1 MGLVYSA
8 AMAPTLDITPL
19 DGPLG
24 ARVTGIDLARPLD
37 AQTGESLKQA
47 WAEHLLLI
55 YPGQSLN
62 DDQLIAFTRVFGELD
77 PPGPNPYGGP
87 ILPGHPEINVISNVV
102 EDGRPI
108 GNLGA
113 GEAIWHGDMT
123 YIEKPP
129 RGSVLQA
136 LELPPQGG
144 DTYFANMYLAYESLD
159 AELKAQIAP
168 LTCIHDATYN
178 SAGMM
183 RAGYSEVTDPREA
196 PGAYHPLVICHPVTG
211 RACLFLGRRRN
222 ACIPGLPL
230 EESEALLDR
239 LWAHATQ
246 EAFTTA
252 HVWAPGDVL
261 MWDNFA
267 TLHRRDAFDET
278 SRRILHR
285 TQIKG
290 DTAPVPA

>member
-1 MGLVYSA
+1 
-8 AMAPTLDITPL
+8 MATTLKITPF

-24 ARVTGIDLARPLD
+24 ARVTGIDLGAPQD
-37 AQTGESLKQA
+37 AATAAALRKA
-47 WAEHLLLI
+47 WGEHLLLV
-55 YPGQSLN
+55 YPDQSID
-62 DDQLIAFTRVFGELD
+62 DDQLIAFTGLFGTLD

-87 ILPGHPEINVISNVV
+87 ILPAHPEINVISNVV

-123 YIEKPP
+123 YTEMPP
-129 RGSVLQA
+129 KGSVLQA
-136 LELPPQGG
+136 LELPPEGG
-144 DTYFANMYLAYESLD
+144 NTYFANMYLAYEELD
-159 AELKAQIAP
+159 PGLKREIAP
-168 LTCIHDATYN
+168 LMCIHDATYN

-183 RAGYSEVTDPREA
+183 RRGHDEVTDPREA
-196 PGAYHPLVICHPVTG
+196 PGARHPLAIRHPATG
-211 RACLFLGRRRN
+211 RPCLFLGRRRN
-222 ACIPGLPL
+222 ACIVGLPL
-230 EESEALLDR
+230 ADSELLLDR

-246 EAFTTA
+246 DKYATA
-252 HVWAPGDVL
+252 HVWSAGDVL

-267 TLHRRDAFDET
+267 TLHRRDAFDVN

-290 DTAPVPA
+290 EIVPESA

>member
-1 MGLVYSA
+1 
-8 AMAPTLDITPL
+8 MANTLKITPF

-24 ARVTGIDLARPLD
+24 ARVTGIDLGQPQD
-37 AQTGESLKQA
+37 AATADALRKA
-47 WAEHLLLI
+47 WGEHLLLV
-55 YPGQSLN
+55 YPDQSIN
-62 DDQLIAFTRVFGELD
+62 DDQLIAFTGLFGTLD

-87 ILPGHPEINVISNVV
+87 ILPAHPEINVISNVV

-123 YIEKPP
+123 YTEMPP
-129 RGSVLQA
+129 KGSVLQA
-136 LELPPQGG
+136 LELPPEGG
-144 DTYFANMYLAYESLD
+144 NTYFANMYMAYEELD
-159 AELKAQIAP
+159 PGLKSEIAP
-168 LTCIHDATYN
+168 LICIHDATYN

-183 RAGYSEVTDPREA
+183 RSGYAEVTDPREA
-196 PGAYHPLVICHPVTG
+196 PGARHPLAIRHPATG
-211 RACLFLGRRRN
+211 RPCLFLGRRRN
-222 ACIPGLPL
+222 ACIVGLPL
-230 EESEALLDR
+230 ADSEALLDR

-246 EAFTTA
+246 DKYAAA
-252 HVWAPGDVL
+252 HVWSDGDVL

-267 TLHRRDAFDET
+267 TLHRRDAFDES

-290 DTAPVPA
+290 ETVPEAI

>member
-1 MGLVYSA
+1 
-8 AMAPTLDITPL
+8 MANTLKITPL

-24 ARVTGIDLARPLD
+24 ARVTGIDLGQPQD
-37 AQTGESLKQA
+37 AATADALRMA
-47 WAEHLLLI
+47 WGKHLLLV
-55 YPGQSLN
+55 YPDQSIN
-62 DDQLIAFTRVFGELD
+62 DDQLIAFTGLFGTLD

-87 ILPGHPEINVISNVV
+87 ILPAHPEINVISNVV

-123 YIEKPP
+123 YTEMPP
-129 RGSVLQA
+129 KGSVLQA
-136 LELPPQGG
+136 LELPPEGG
-144 DTYFANMYLAYESLD
+144 NTYFANMYMAYEELD
-159 AELKAQIAP
+159 PGLRHEIAP

-183 RAGYSEVTDPREA
+183 RRGYHEVTDPREA
-196 PGAYHPLVICHPVTG
+196 PGARHPLAIRHPATG
-211 RACLFLGRRRN
+211 RPCLFLGRRRN
-222 ACIPGLPL
+222 ACIVGLPL
-230 EESEALLDR
+230 ADSEALLDR
-239 LWAHATQ
+239 LWAHATRDKY
-246 EAFTTA
+246 ATA
-252 HVWAPGDVL
+252 HVWSDGDVL

-267 TLHRRDAFDET
+267 TLHRRDAFDEG

-290 DTAPVPA
+290 ETVPEAI

>member
-1 MGLVYSA
+1 
-8 AMAPTLDITPL
+8 MALDLDITPF

-24 ARVTGIDLARPLD
+24 ARVTGIDLARPVD
-37 AQTGESLKQA
+37 AETAATLASA
-47 WAEHLLLI
+47 WAEHLLLV
-55 YPGQSLN
+55 YPNQSLN
-62 DDQLIAFTRVFGELD
+62 DDQLIAFTRVFGALD

-87 ILPGHPEINVISNVV
+87 ILPAHPEINVISNVV
-102 EDGRPI
+102 EGGRPI

-123 YIEKPP
+123 YTEMPP

-136 LELPPQGG
+136 LELPPEGG
-144 DTYFANMYLAYESLD
+144 NTYFANMYLACESLD
-159 AELKAQIAP
+159 AELKARIAP

-183 RAGYSEVTDPREA
+183 RTGYTDVTDPREA
-196 PGAYHPLVICHPVTG
+196 PGARHPLVISHPGTG

-222 ACIPGLPL
+222 ACITGMPL
-230 EESEALLDR
+230 EESEVLLDR

-246 EAFTTA
+246 DAFATA
-252 HVWAPGDVL
+252 HVWSQGDVL

-267 TLHRRDAFDET
+267 TLHRRDAFDEA

-290 DTAPVPA
+290 DTIPAAA

>member
-1 MGLVYSA
+1 
-8 AMAPTLDITPL
+8 MADTLKIAPL

-24 ARVTGIDLARPLD
+24 ARVTGIDLGRPQD
-37 AQTGESLKQA
+37 AATAQALRTA
-47 WAEHLLLI
+47 WAEYLLLV
-55 YPGQSLN
+55 YPGQSIN
-62 DDQLIAFTRVFGELD
+62 DDQLIAFTGLFGTLD

-87 ILPGHPEINVISNVV
+87 ILPEHPEINVISNVV

-123 YIEKPP
+123 YTETPP
-129 RGSVLQA
+129 KGSVLQA
-136 LELPPQGG
+136 LELPPEGG
-144 DTYFANMYLAYESLD
+144 NTYFANMYMAYEELD
-159 AELKAQIAP
+159 PDLKRDIAP

-183 RAGYSEVTDPREA
+183 RRGYAEVTDPREA
-196 PGAYHPLVICHPVTG
+196 PGARHPLAIRHPATG
-211 RACLFLGRRRN
+211 RPCLFLGRRRN
-222 ACIPGLPL
+222 ACIVGLPL
-230 EESEALLDR
+230 DESEALLDT

-246 EAFTTA
+246 DKYATA
-252 HVWAPGDVL
+252 HVWGPGDVL

-267 TLHRRDAFDET
+267 TLHRRDAFDEA

-290 DTAPVPA
+290 ETVPQAL

>member
-1 MGLVYSA
+1 
-8 AMAPTLDITPL
+8 MALDLDIAPF
-19 DGPLG
+19 DGALG
-24 ARVTGIDLARPLD
+24 ARVIGIDLARPVD
-37 AQTGESLKQA
+37 AETAAALRGA
-47 WAEHLLLI
+47 WAEHLLLV
-55 YPGQSLN
+55 YPNQSLN
-62 DDQLIAFTRVFGELD
+62 DDQLIAFTRVFGALD

-87 ILPGHPEINVISNVV
+87 ILPAHPEINVISNVV
-102 EDGRPI
+102 EGGRPI

-123 YIEKPP
+123 YTDMPP

-136 LELPPQGG
+136 LELPPEGG
-144 DTYFANMYLAYESLD
+144 NTYFANMYLAYETLD
-159 AELKAQIAP
+159 AELKARVAP

-183 RAGYSEVTDPREA
+183 RTGYTDVTDPSQA
-196 PGAYHPLVICHPVTG
+196 PGARHPLVVSHPETG
-211 RACLFLGRRRN
+211 RPCLFLGRRRN
-222 ACIPGLPL
+222 ACITGMPL
-230 EESEALLDR
+230 GESEELLDR

-246 EAFTTA
+246 DAFATA
-252 HVWAPGDVL
+252 HVWSPGDVL

-267 TLHRRDAFDET
+267 TLHRRDAFDEA

-290 DTAPVPA
+290 DTVPAAA

>member
-1 MGLVYSA
+1 
-8 AMAPTLDITPL
+8 MALDLEIAPF
-19 DGPLG
+19 DGALG
-24 ARVTGIDLARPLD
+24 ARVTGIDLARPVDPETAAALR
-37 AQTGESLKQA
+37 SA
-47 WAEHLLLI
+47 WAEHLLLV

-62 DDQLIAFTRVFGELD
+62 DDQLIAFTRVFGALD

-87 ILPGHPEINVISNVV
+87 ILPEHPEINVISNVV
-102 EDGRPI
+102 EGGRPI

-123 YIEKPP
+123 YTDMPP

-136 LELPPQGG
+136 LELPPEGG
-144 DTYFANMYLAYESLD
+144 NTYFANMYLAYETLD
-159 AELKAQIAP
+159 AELKARIAP
-168 LTCIHDATYN
+168 LMCIHDATYN

-183 RAGYSEVTDPREA
+183 RTGYTEVTDPSQA
-196 PGAYHPLVICHPVTG
+196 PGARHPLVVSHPETG
-211 RACLFLGRRRN
+211 RPCLFLGRRRN
-222 ACIPGLPL
+222 ACITGMPL
-230 EESEALLDR
+230 GESEVLLDR

-246 EAFTTA
+246 DAFATA
-252 HVWAPGDVL
+252 HVWSPGDVL

-267 TLHRRDAFDET
+267 TLHRRDAFDEA

-290 DTAPVPA
+290 DTVPAAA